1 MEKYLTKQQ
10 IQELVTNAPTS
21 VSTEEIINGLVGRGY
36 TLEGFNEPQTP
47 EKKPIAEKILD
58 FTGGKELAQGLA
70 QVIANPAIAKQQE
83 ETQKQQ
89 IEIQGNLIKAIKAKR
104 ATGED
109 TTKLEKALADLSMQ
123 ISDTGEQTGELLNQ
137 EGLTTKQILGD
148 ALQLGTTLATVGGLQ
163 GAGAKA
169 QGLLGKVGM
178 TKSAPSLVSNLA
190 TKVAGE
196 GVGVLAGAG
205 KGALTG
211 LASGAVVGA
220 STGASQGLQAD
231 KSAIDILKDTGKG
244 ALVGGVSGG
253 ILGGIIGG
261 VSGGIRGAKIKKSE
275 AYLDAVT
282 PNTKDLTPTEYEKLL
297 NQGKITP
304 KTKTSPAKYVL
315 SDGEKEIA
323 KKYKSIFT
331 NDPVKNTERIAD
343 EISKKDTEVG
353 QFLKKN
359 NGIFNKGE
367 LKNSLTLKLENID
380 DLTVD
385 EKRLAKLKKATID
398 NFMKGLDKN
407 DMETL
412 WKSRKEFDRTI
423 EKAFSGSPT
432 LQNTIKKEFRN
443 GIQDFI
449 AERTPDNTYK
459 GFMKDMSQLFNLKDV
474 VNTKAV
480 KEKGLNALQVWIKR
494 NPTKAKVIGWTAGTG
509 VVGTVGASVINN

>member
-1 MEKYLTKQQ
+1 MPKIQFSNGQIIEFKDMPSMEDIDSAARSLN
-10 IQELVTNAPTS
+10 IQ
-21 VSTEEIINGLVGRGY
+21 STPP
-36 TLEGFNEPQTP
+36 EPS
-47 EKKPIAEKILD
+47 KKPLTEKIAG
-58 FTGGKELAQGLA
+58 FTGGDVIAKGLGQA
-70 QVIANPAIAKQQE
+70 IANPEIARQQE
-83 ETQKQQ
+83 QVQQ
-89 IEIQGNLIKAIKAKR
+89 ESANIQGNLIKAIKAKR

-109 TTKLEKALADLSMQ
+109 TTKLEKALSELTITSSESAQNTES
-123 ISDTGEQTGELLNQ
+123 LLNQ
-137 EGLTTKQILGD
+137 EGITGKQIAGD
-148 ALQLGTTLATVGGLQ
+148 ALQLGTTILGAGQIPGVAKSATSATSFGQGFVQ
-163 GAGAKA
+163 GAK
-169 QGLLGKVGM
+169 
-178 TKSAPSLVSNLA
+178 T
-190 TKVAGE
+190 
-196 GVGVLAGAG
+196 
-205 KGALTG
+205 
-211 LASGAVVGA
+211 GAVSGGA
-220 STGASQGLQAD
+220 FGTATGVSQGLKKD
-231 KSAIDILKDTGKG
+231 KDLGGIVKEGLLTG
-244 ALVGGVSGG
+244 VGGAVTGG
-253 ILGGIIGG
+253 ILGGVIGG
-261 VSGGIRGAKIKKSE
+261 VSGGIRGAKIQKSE

-282 PNTKDLTPTEYEKLL
+282 PNTKDLTPTEYERLL

-304 KTKTSPAKYVL
+304 KTSTSPAKYVL

-331 NDPVKNTERIAD
+331 NDPVKNTERIVD
-343 EISKKDTEVG
+343 EIAKKDTEVG

-367 LKNSLTLKLENID
+367 LKNSLTSKLENID

-398 NFMKGLDKN
+398 NFMKGLEKN

-459 GFMKDMSQLFNLKDV
+459 GFMKDMSGLFNIKDV

-480 KEKGLNALQVWIKR
+480 KERGLNALQVWIKR

>member
-1 MEKYLTKQQ
+1 MDKYAEILKKYNYKPENYAINNAKPSSVSLDARLAELDNLENRSNKNSERTIPEKIAGFTGGEKIAQGLGQTFANPEITKQQ
-10 IQELVTNAPTS
+10 EV
-21 VSTEEIINGLVGRGY
+21 V
-36 TLEGFNEPQTP
+36 QT
-47 EKKPIAEKILD
+47 
-58 FTGGKELAQGLA
+58 
-70 QVIANPAIAKQQE
+70 QQMD
-83 ETQKQQ
+83 
-89 IEIQGNLIKAIKAKR
+89 IQGNLIKAIKAKR

-109 TTKLEKALADLSMQ
+109 ATKLEKALADLSMQ

-137 EGLTTKQILGD
+137 KGLTTKQVLGD
-148 ALQLGTTLATVGGLQ
+148 ALQLGTTIVGAGTLPS
-163 GAGAKA
+163 AGAK
-169 QGLLGKVGM
+169 
-178 TKSAPSLVSNLA
+178 
-190 TKVAGE
+190 
-196 GVGVLAGAG
+196 
-205 KGALTG
+205 
-211 LASGAVVGA
+211 VVGA
-220 STGASQGLQAD
+220 KTFTQGAIQGVKTGAISGGAFGTATGVSQGLQKD
-231 KSAIDILKDTGKG
+231 KDLGGIVKEGITTGIGG
-244 ALVGGVSGG
+244 AVTGG
-253 ILGGIIGG
+253 ILGGVIGG

-304 KTKTSPAKYVL
+304 KTSTSPAKYVL

-323 KKYKSIFT
+323 KKYKSILT

-398 NFMKGLDKN
+398 NFMKGLEKN

-459 GFMKDMSQLFNLKDV
+459 GFMKDMSELFNLKDV

-509 VVGTVGASVINN
+509 VVGTVGVSIINN

>member
-1 MEKYLTKQQ
+1 MANIRQAFEYASKNPNSDFAKNLDKLVASGSLNVEAQKNGIDLTPFKPQPVVEAPKRTLGEK
-10 IQELVTNAPTS
+10 V
-21 VSTEEIINGLVGRGY
+21 
-36 TLEGFNEPQTP
+36 
-47 EKKPIAEKILD
+47 LD
-58 FTGGKELAQGLA
+58 FTGGKEISQGLGQA
-70 QVIANPAIAKQQE
+70 FANPEIAKQQE
-83 ETQKQQ
+83 AVQTQQMD
-89 IEIQGNLIKAIKAKR
+89 IQGNLIKAIKAKR

-109 TTKLEKALADLSMQ
+109 ATKLEKALADLNIQ
-123 ISDTGEQTGELLNQ
+123 ISDTGNQTGELLNQ
-137 EGLTTKQILGD
+137 KGLTTKQVLGD
-148 ALQLGTTLATVGGLQ
+148 ALQLGTTVASVGTF
-163 GAGAKA
+163 GAGAEGLATGTLGKATPSAVSGMAKATSFGQGLA
-169 QGLLGKVGM
+169 QGAK
-178 TKSAPSLVSNLA
+178 
-190 TKVAGE
+190 
-196 GVGVLAGAG
+196 
-205 KGALTG
+205 
-211 LASGAVVGA
+211 
-220 STGASQGLQAD
+220 TGAISGGTFGTATGISQGLQKD
-231 KSAIDILKDTGKG
+231 KDLGGIVKEGITTGIGG
-244 ALVGGVSGG
+244 AVTGG
-253 ILGGIIGG
+253 ILGGVIGG

-304 KTKTSPAKYVL
+304 KTSTSPAKYVL

-323 KKYKSIFT
+323 KKYKSILT

-398 NFMKGLDKN
+398 NFMKGLEKN

-459 GFMKDMSQLFNLKDV
+459 GFMKDMSELFNLKDV

-494 NPTKAKVIGWTAGTG
+494 NPTKAKVIDWC
-509 VVGTVGASVINN
+509 SWNCRS